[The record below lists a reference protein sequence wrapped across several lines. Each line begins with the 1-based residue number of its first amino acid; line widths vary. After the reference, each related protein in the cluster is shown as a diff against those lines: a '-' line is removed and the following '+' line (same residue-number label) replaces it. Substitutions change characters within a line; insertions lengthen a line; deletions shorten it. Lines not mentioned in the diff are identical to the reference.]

1 MYIYFSSVLYLY
13 LKYLLLTVRTLDIN
27 PKNSLSGVDD
37 AHSCFS
43 SRMSVVCVLM
53 IGQTAILLLV
63 ILASG
68 SEQVPAVC
76 TRVKLFVK

>member
-1 MYIYFSSVLYLY
+1 MYSFSSVLYLF
-13 LKYLLLTVRTLDIN
+13 LKYLLLTVRILHIN
-27 PKNSLSGVDD
+27 PKTSLSGVDD

-43 SRMSVVCVLM
+43 SRMSTVCVLVM
-53 IGQTAILLLV
+53 DQTPILLLV